1 MQCLIFMLN
10 ISTEIDIG
18 NLEFDK
24 GSVEIFCKDVE
35 A

>member
-1 MQCLIFMLN
+1 MFNIF
-10 ISTEIDIG
+10 IEIDIG

-35 A
+35 V